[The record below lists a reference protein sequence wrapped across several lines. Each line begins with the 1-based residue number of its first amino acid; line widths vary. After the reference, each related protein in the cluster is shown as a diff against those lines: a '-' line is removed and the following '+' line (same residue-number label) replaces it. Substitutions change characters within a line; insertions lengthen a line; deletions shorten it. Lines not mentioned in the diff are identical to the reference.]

1 MINRKILLTS
11 LLLIFT
17 VLSACSREKNTCRVV
32 KISDGDTLTC
42 LTKGNKSIKV
52 RLAEIDAPEKSQA
65 FGQKSKKTLSDL
77 VYQKN
82 VRLSLKGKDRYQ
94 RTLAIVYYQDKNIN
108 LEMVKQG
115 MAWAYKQYSHDPIY
129 LQAQENAQAKG
140 IGLWADNNPI
150 EPSQWRRQEKNQY
163 GF

>member
-17 VLSACSREKNTCRVV
+17 ALSTCSREKNTCRVV

-52 RLAEIDAPEKSQA
+52 RLAEIDASEKSQA

-82 VRLSLKGKDRYQ
+82 VRLAQKGKDRYK

-129 LQAQENAQAKG
+129 LQAQENAQAKQIG
-140 IGLWADNNPI
+140 IWADNNPI
-150 EPSQWRRQEKNQY
+150 EPSQWRRQEKNKY

>member
-1 MINRKILLTS
+1 MRQ
-11 LLLIFT
+11 
-17 VLSACSREKNTCRVV
+17 
-32 KISDGDTLTC
+32 KISSLWA
-42 LTKGNKSIKV
+42 KI
-52 RLAEIDAPEKSQA
+52 E
-65 FGQKSKKTLSDL
+65 KTLSDL

-82 VRLSLKGKDRYQ
+82 VRLARKGKDRYQ
-94 RTLAIVYYQDKNIN
+94 RTLAVVYYQKQNIN

-150 EPSQWRRQEKNQY
+150 EPSQWRRQEKN
-163 GF
+163 

>member
-1 MINRKILLTS
+1 MINQKTLLTS

-17 VLSACSREKNTCRVV
+17 ALSAYSREKNTCRVV

-42 LTKGNKSIKV
+42 LAKGNKSIKV
-52 RLAEIDAPEKSQA
+52 RLAEIDAPEKKQA
-65 FGQKSKKTLSDL
+65 FGQKSKKALSDM
-77 VYQKN
+77 VYLRD
-82 VRLSLKGKDRYQ
+82 VRLSLKGQDRYQ

-115 MAWAYKQYSHDPIY
+115 MAWAYKQYSHNPIY

>member
-65 FGQKSKKTLSDL
+65 FGQ
-77 VYQKN
+77 N
-82 VRLSLKGKDRYQ
+82 VRLARKGKDRYQ
-94 RTLAIVYYQDKNIN
+94 RTLAVVYYQKQNIN

-150 EPSQWRRQEKNQY
+150 EPSQWRRQEKN
-163 GF
+163 

>member
-1 MINRKILLTS
+1 
-11 LLLIFT
+11 
-17 VLSACSREKNTCRVV
+17 
-32 KISDGDTLTC
+32 
-42 LTKGNKSIKV
+42 
-52 RLAEIDAPEKSQA
+52 
-65 FGQKSKKTLSDL
+65 
-77 VYQKN
+77 
-82 VRLSLKGKDRYQ
+82 
-94 RTLAIVYYQDKNIN
+94 
-108 LEMVKQG
+108 MVKQG

>member
-1 MINRKILLTS
+1 MIKFENVSKTYP
-11 LLLIFT
+11 
-17 VLSACSREKNTCRVV
+17 NGV
-32 KISDGDTLTC
+32 KGL
-42 LTKGNKSIKV
+42 
-52 RLAEIDAPEKSQA
+52 
-65 FGQKSKKTLSDL
+65 
-77 VYQKN
+77 
-82 VRLSLKGKDRYQ
+82 
-94 RTLAIVYYQDKNIN
+94 KNIN

-129 LQAQENAQAKG
+129 LQAQENAQAKR

>member
-1 MINRKILLTS
+1 MINRKILLAS

-129 LQAQENAQAKG
+129 LQEQENAQAKG

-150 EPSQWRRQEKNQY
+150 EPSQWRRQEKN
-163 GF
+163 

>member
-1 MINRKILLTS
+1 MINQKTLFTS

-17 VLSACSREKNTCRVV
+17 ALSACSREKNTCRVV

-42 LTKGNKSIKV
+42 LTKVNKSIKV
-52 RLAEIDAPEKSQA
+52 RLAEIDAPEKKQA
-65 FGQKSKKTLSDL
+65 FGQKSKKALSDM
-77 VYQKN
+77 VYLRD
-82 VRLSLKGKDRYQ
+82 VRLSLKGQDRYQ

-115 MAWAYKQYSHDPIY
+115 MAWAYKQYAHDPIY

-150 EPSQWRRQEKNQY
+150 EPSQWRRQEKNKY

>member
-1 MINRKILLTS
+1 MINRKSLFAI

-17 VLSACSREKNTCRVV
+17 ALSACSSEENTCRVV
-32 KISDGDTLTC
+32 GISDGDTLTC
-42 LTKGNKSIKV
+42 LAKNNRQIKV
-52 RLAEIDAPEKSQA
+52 RLAEIDAPEKKQA
-65 FGQKSKKTLSDL
+65 FKKALSNM
-77 VYQKN
+77 VYLRD
-82 VRLSLKGKDRYQ
+82 VRLSLKGQDRYQ

-129 LQAQENAQAKG
+129 LQAQENAQAKR

>member
-1 MINRKILLTS
+1 MRQKNLKPLGKNRKKPC
-11 LLLIFT
+11 LIWF
-17 VLSACSREKNTCRVV
+17 
-32 KISDGDTLTC
+32 
-42 LTKGNKSIKV
+42 IK
-52 RLAEIDAPEKSQA
+52 
-65 FGQKSKKTLSDL
+65 
-77 VYQKN
+77 KN